1 MGICV
6 FMHFPF
12 VCLFLALSGV
22 KQVVAEQVAER
33 KGREEKRRWM
43 EVRMEEMSRVLK
55 DLERLL
61 RKLSAEEWYEM
72 MTVVDIERHF
82 EEIKRE
88 LGQWF
93 CEDAKIFIAS

>member
-1 MGICV
+1 
-6 FMHFPF
+6 
-12 VCLFLALSGV
+12 
-22 KQVVAEQVAER
+22 
-33 KGREEKRRWM
+33 
-43 EVRMEEMSRVLK
+43 MSRVLK

-72 MTVVDIERHF
+72 MTAVDIERHF

-93 CEDAKIFIAS
+93 CEDAKIFTAS